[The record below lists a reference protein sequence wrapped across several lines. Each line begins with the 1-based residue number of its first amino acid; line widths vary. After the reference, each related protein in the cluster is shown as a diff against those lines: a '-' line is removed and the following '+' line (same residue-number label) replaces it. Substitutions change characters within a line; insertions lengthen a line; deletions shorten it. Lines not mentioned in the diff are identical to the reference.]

1 MQATIPVVRGNIL
14 HTDKCIIV
22 QQVNCK
28 GVMGAGLAKQILFL
42 YPQVKL
48 AYQQFRQQHLQMN
61 NPNEESLLG
70 YVHFV
75 QVEEK
80 RVIANVFGQVG
91 IKQSK
96 DDQTVYTNEAA
107 LLHGINYIKDVA
119 IAQRVSVAIPC
130 KIGCGLAGGSWPMI
144 KKGIEAIFE
153 NTTVDVVFYEYR

>member
-1 MQATIPVVRGNIL
+1 MEKTIPIVRGYIL
-14 HTDKCIIV
+14 HTDKYIIV

-28 GVMGAGLAKQILFL
+28 GVMGARLAKQILFL
-42 YPQVKL
+42 YPQVKT
-48 AYQQFRQQHLQMN
+48 AYQHFRQQHLQTI

-75 QVEEK
+75 QVEEE

-91 IKQSK
+91 FEQSK

-130 KIGCGLAGGSWPMI
+130 KIGCNSGGGSWPKI
-144 KKGIEAIFE
+144 KKGIETIFE
-153 NTTVDVVFYEYR
+153 NTTVDVVFYDCR